1 MTSEQLTVLFLEI
14 SALLLLLLYLGF
26 YAAEKLKR
34 MEKRGVFAVAP
45 RDAGILYRSLC
56 SEIGHVRLRQFS
68 AAVFT
73 LLVMALVFCVS
84 YLDVSRDNYVVSL
97 IVLLCV
103 SSLSFYMGVWL
114 ILSAM
119 YRARENRV
127 MLHKFMYRSQSAS
140 GKVLAVNI
148 LRQSLYYLDKKAFER
163 KRKSDFSLKPDAA
176 AVFMIAA
183 LAAAQSFNIVYLVDL
198 LSPL

>member
-14 SALLLLLLYLGF
+14 SALLLLLLYLGLF
-26 YAAEKLKR
+26 AVEKLKNIG
-34 MEKRGVFAVAP
+34 KRGLFAVAP
-45 RDAGILYRSLC
+45 RDAGILYRSLT
-56 SEIGHVRLRQFS
+56 SEISHCRLRQFY

-73 LLVMALVFCVS
+73 LLVMTLAFCVS
-84 YLDVSRDNYVVSL
+84 YFDVSRDNYAISL

-103 SSLSFYMGVWL
+103 SSLSFYTGVFL

-119 YRARENRV
+119 YRMRENRI
-127 MLHKFMYRSQSAS
+127 MLHKFAYRSQSAS

-148 LRQSLYYLDKKAFER
+148 LRQSLYYLDKKAFDR
-163 KRKSDFSLKPDAA
+163 KKKADFSLVPDAA
-176 AVFMIAA
+176 AVFMVAA
-183 LAAAQSFNIVYLVDL
+183 LAAAQAINVIYLVDL